1 MGQKTKKDKIIA
13 DLRRELKQ
21 TKQLNQKLRQQL
33 DKPLPSEQPS
43 SASDKRSQKQ
53 SMNITTYQYT
63 RADLTK
69 SLLLAILVISLEFIL
84 YWQLK

>member
-1 MGQKTKKDKIIA
+1 MGRKTKKDKIIA
-13 DLRRELKQ
+13 DLHRELKK
-21 TKQLNQKLRQQL
+21 TKQINQKLRQQL

-43 SASDKRSQKQ
+43 SVPDKNSQKQ
-53 SMNITTYQYT
+53 SNNITTYQHT